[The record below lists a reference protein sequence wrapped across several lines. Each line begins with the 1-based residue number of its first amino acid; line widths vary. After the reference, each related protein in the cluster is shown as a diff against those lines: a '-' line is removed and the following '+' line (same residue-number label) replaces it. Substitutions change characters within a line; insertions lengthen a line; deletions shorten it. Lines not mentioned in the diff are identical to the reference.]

1 MRTLNSHCYPSKLG
15 RPANHRILTLA
26 RSAAA
31 EAPRTCC
38 RDTSYQKI
46 FLSCSGFRNWGPEKG
61 EKAKKK
67 RRNLEG
73 SLRSEIE
80 GHGRIRRP
88 FWAKFPASST
98 GRVWSATRHEGV
110 GWGAQGGGAAV
121 QCNAS
126 KGFLFF
132 FSFLFFFFYL
142 SLLRWLLCCC
152 DVCVSWFLVS
162 NSKGF
167 YPFGQLLSLY
177 LCMYMKGPE
186 RLITYEQHSY
196 LLKKDFFFFFYL
208 NTFWSPYYTTFCFG
222 FYKIILKTWKYILF
236 IFVSYL

>member
-1 MRTLNSHCYPSKLG
+1 MGTLNSHCYPSKLG

-126 KGFLFF
+126 KGFP
-132 FSFLFFFFYL
+132 FLFCFSSFSL
-142 SLLRWLLCCC
+142 SALVIVVLC
-152 DVCVSWFLVS
+152 VCELV
-162 NSKGF
+162 
-167 YPFGQLLSLY
+167 FG
-177 LCMYMKGPE
+177 
-186 RLITYEQHSY
+186 
-196 LLKKDFFFFFYL
+196 
-208 NTFWSPYYTTFCFG
+208 
-222 FYKIILKTWKYILF
+222 
-236 IFVSYL
+236 